1 MYLLVFHMDKERP
14 GTEVAKLV
22 HRLQARLLQQYLLT
36 CFFLVPLLSKSRVRR
51 ALPDCSYKPSYL
63 VNGFP
68 LQRYQG
74 LQFVS
79 FIP

>member
-1 MYLLVFHMDKERP
+1 M
-14 GTEVAKLV
+14 
-22 HRLQARLLQQYLLT
+22 
-36 CFFLVPLLSKSRVRR
+36 CFFFSVPLLSKSHVRR
-51 ALPDCSYKPSYL
+51 ALPDCLYKPSYL

-79 FIP
+79 FIPRADTCPGERKEEGGRPH

>member
-1 MYLLVFHMDKERP
+1 LP
-14 GTEVAKLV
+14 TG
-22 HRLQARLLQQYLLT
+22 
-36 CFFLVPLLSKSRVRR
+36 FFFSVPLLSKSRLRR
-51 ALPDCSYKPSYL
+51 ALPDCPYKPSYL

-79 FIP
+79 LVP